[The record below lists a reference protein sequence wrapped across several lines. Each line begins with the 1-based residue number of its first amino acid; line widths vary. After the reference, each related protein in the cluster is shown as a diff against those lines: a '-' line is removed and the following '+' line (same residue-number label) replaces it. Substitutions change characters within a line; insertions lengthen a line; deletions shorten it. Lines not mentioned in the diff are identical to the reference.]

1 MAWTLHCVHVW
12 QLCIWSRQYLAPLF
26 LCMKW
31 DFFFFSVE
39 TNMMRRAPGHGAP
52 SSHAHGPPALG
63 PGQVSN
69 VTNSNDF
76 ISKDSRVFVGNLN
89 TFALSKED
97 VDGIFRRYGI
107 VTGISMHK
115 GYAFVQFT
123 HPGDARRA
131 VAFEDGQVYAGQ
143 PLGKMLSFLLLSEI
157 LAVLR
162 LTLYS

>member
-1 MAWTLHCVHVW
+1 
-12 QLCIWSRQYLAPLF
+12 
-26 LCMKW
+26 
-31 DFFFFSVE
+31 
-39 TNMMRRAPGHGAP
+39 MRRAPGHGAP
-52 SSHAHGPPALG
+52 SSHAHGPPVLG

-131 VAFEDGQVYAGQ
+131 VGFEDGQVYAGQ
-143 PLGKMLSFLLLSEI
+143 PLGKRCPISGFRVILYTSCTPSTHVGNLGLYLGGGGGGEFMLLFLVS
-157 LAVLR
+157 
-162 LTLYS
+162 

>member
-1 MAWTLHCVHVW
+1 
-12 QLCIWSRQYLAPLF
+12 
-26 LCMKW
+26 
-31 DFFFFSVE
+31 
-39 TNMMRRAPGHGAP
+39 MRRAPGHGAP
-52 SSHAHGPPALG
+52 SSHAHGPPVLG

-131 VAFEDGQVYAGQ
+131 VGFEDGQVYAGQ
-143 PLGKMLSFLLLSEI
+143 PLGKRCSISGFRVILYTSCTPPTHVGSLGLYLGGVSLCYFSWFHKILLI
-157 LAVLR
+157 IKWW
-162 LTLYS
+162 